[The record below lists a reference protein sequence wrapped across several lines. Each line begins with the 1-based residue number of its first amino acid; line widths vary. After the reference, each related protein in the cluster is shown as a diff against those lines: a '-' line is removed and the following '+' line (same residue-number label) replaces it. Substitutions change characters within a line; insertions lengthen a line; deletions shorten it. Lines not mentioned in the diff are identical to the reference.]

1 MTARARYL
9 AVDLGAQSG
18 RVVAGEWDG
27 ERIVLAESN
36 RFTNGPVE
44 IGEHIHTDIDRLWS
58 GIRKGFKASGA
69 APAGIGVDAWGVDY
83 GLLDVHGD
91 LMGPPYHYRDSRTNG
106 MMERLFEVV
115 PREEVFRQTGIQFM
129 QLNTLFQLYS
139 SVLAADQQLQKADSL
154 LFTPDL
160 FNYRLTGT
168 KSGEYT
174 IASTSQMLDAEQRA
188 WAGTMLG
195 RLGIPARILPEL
207 VQPGTVLGPVR
218 SEVARE
224 AGWFSPV
231 PVIAVGSHDTASAVA
246 AVPDLDEQSAYLS
259 SGTWSLMGVE
269 TDAPVINDKSLK
281 LNFTNEG
288 GVGGK
293 VRLLKNIM
301 GLWLV
306 AECQRIWEGEGR
318 KYSWDELLASASL
331 AAPFRSLVDPD
342 SAEFL
347 APRDMPA
354 AIREFC
360 HRTGQPEPSTA
371 GEMVRTCLES
381 LALKYRRVLGDL
393 EELTGR
399 RLDTVRIVG
408 GGSRNRTLNQF
419 TADACG
425 KPVVAG
431 PVEATALGNIVMQMV
446 ATGMLSRVADGR
458 AAVAKSVDREIFSPG
473 PGEGWDAAYG
483 RFLALLNG

>member
-1 MTARARYL
+1 MTVLARYL

-27 ERIVLAESN
+27 EKIVLAELN

-44 IGEHIHTDIDRLWS
+44 IGDHIHTDIDRLWS
-58 GIRKGFKASGA
+58 GIRKGLKTAGA
-69 APAGIGVDAWGVDY
+69 APAGIGVDTWGVDY

-91 LMGPPYHYRDSRTNG
+91 LLGPPYHYRDSRTNG
-106 MMERLFEVV
+106 IMEKLFEVV
-115 PREEVFRQTGIQFM
+115 PRDEVFRQTGIQFM

-139 SVLAADQQLQKADSL
+139 MVRSGDAQLKKADKL

-160 FNYRLTGT
+160 FNYRLTGAKT
-168 KSGEYT
+168 GEYT
-174 IASTSQMLDAEQRA
+174 IATTSQMMDAGNRT
-188 WAGTMLG
+188 WAGNMLS
-195 RLGIPARILPEL
+195 RLGIPTGILPDL

-218 SEVARE
+218 PEVAE
-224 AGWFSPV
+224 ESGWFRPV

-246 AVPDLDEQSAYLS
+246 AVPELDEHSAYLS

-269 TDAPVINDKSLK
+269 TDAPVINDRSLA

-293 VRLLKNIM
+293 IRLLKNIM

-306 AECQRIWEGEGR
+306 AECQRVWADEGR
-318 KYSWDELLASASL
+318 KYSWDELLASAGK
-331 AAPFRSLVDPD
+331 AAPFKSLVDPD
-342 SAEFL
+342 APEFL
-347 APRDMPA
+347 SPRDMPA

-360 HRTGQPEPSTA
+360 RRTGQQTPSTV
-371 GEMVRTCLES
+371 GEMARTCLES
-381 LALKYRRVLGDL
+381 LALTYRRVLGNL

-399 RLDTVRIVG
+399 KLGTVRIVG
-408 GGSRNRTLNQF
+408 GGSQNRMLNQF

-425 KPVVAG
+425 RRVMAG

-446 ATGMLSRVADGR
+446 ATGKLPDVAAGR
-458 AAVAKSVDREIFSPG
+458 AVVGRSVERAVFDPAPG
-473 PGEGWDAAYG
+473 GGWDAAYD